1 MERSRGAR
9 GWRWWAVFGVS
20 LLGLAGGC
28 DRFNGN
34 EEFTDLEWQRLS
46 ELSLW
51 NDADPE
57 ILHGIGRPPTDPSN
71 THVSADGYPVAADG
85 TLAPAAALGKLF
97 FFDPR
102 FSGPAT
108 ASDWVGRTRPENA
121 HVPAGT
127 PIDLACVSCHDLNR
141 AGSDPLEAAISLGA
155 GSIAVN
161 APPLSNAAFFPL
173 LHHDGRVDS
182 LWSQALLVTEA
193 GIVLNASRLEVAW
206 TIWRAYRDRYQ
217 AVFGEAPLGTEATL
231 RDLRARLV
239 TSGAQAGQCQLGADG
254 SCEGGCAA
262 ISGAP
267 GCWPRFPLAGAPR
280 GKVAGESCLD
290 PADAS
295 PSCCVHPLK
304 TPYDCMAPA
313 DRSEVDKVFVR
324 FGKALAAYEQTL
336 VRANSA
342 FDRFVHEGK
351 TSKALSPAAKSGA
364 RLFVT
369 KAGCYDCHGSP
380 LFSNRGFANVGVAT
394 TVPLELTPADC
405 PAGNAACDCATG
417 GATSLASCL
426 PWGALTGLELL
437 RRYPLSRRSAA
448 SDDSQDATVARFLA
462 GAWPNVPQG
471 PPDASGIPDPLP
483 STLKWAWKVPSL
495 RDVAVTAP
503 YMHNGRYA
511 TLEEVVEHYDRG
523 GDPQAPGVP
532 AASIK
537 PLRLSP
543 DEKAALVAFLKSLTS
558 APWPPSISAPPTL
571 PPEAP

>member
-1 MERSRGAR
+1 MRRTQEGKAR
-9 GWRWWAVFGVS
+9 RWSVAVGV
-20 LLGLAGGC
+20 LCATLFGGC

-57 ILHGIGRPPTDPSN
+57 VLRGIGKPPGDPSN
-71 THVSADGYPVAADG
+71 LQVPPDGYPVAVDG

-97 FFDPR
+97 FFDSR

-108 ASDWVGRTRPENA
+108 ASDWVGRVRPENA
-121 HVPAGT
+121 HIPMGT
-127 PIDLACVSCHDLNR
+127 PINLACVSCHDLNR
-141 AGSDPLEAAISLGA
+141 AASDPLELAISVGA
-155 GSIAVN
+155 GSIAAN

-173 LHHDGRVDS
+173 LHHNGRVDS

-217 AVFGEAPLGTEATL
+217 SLFAEPPLGDEATL
-231 RDLRARLV
+231 RDLRGRLV
-239 TSGAQAGQCQLGADG
+239 TKGAQSGQCQLGADG
-254 SCEGGCAA
+254 SCAGGCVA
-262 ISGAP
+262 IAGAP

-280 GKVAGESCLD
+280 TKAAGETCLD
-290 PADAS
+290 PADPS
-295 PSCCVHPLK
+295 PTCCVHPLE
-304 TPYDCMAPA
+304 TPYNCMAAA
-313 DRSEVDKVFVR
+313 DRAEVDKVFVR
-324 FGKALAAYEQTL
+324 FGKVIAAYEQTL
-336 VRANSA
+336 VRGGSA
-342 FDRFVHEGK
+342 FDRFMHEGK
-351 TSKALSPAAKSGA
+351 SSQALSPAAKSGA

-369 KAGCYDCHGSP
+369 KAGCYDCHGTP
-380 LFSNRGFANVGVAT
+380 LFSNRGFANIGVAT
-394 TVPLELTPADC
+394 TVPLDLTTADC

-417 GATSLASCL
+417 GATSLTSCL

-437 RRYPLSRRSAA
+437 RRFPLSRTSAA
-448 SDDSQDATVARFLA
+448 SDNQQDPTVAGFLA
-462 GAWPNVPQG
+462 AAWPNVPQG
-471 PPDASGIPDPLP
+471 PPDATGIPDPLP
-483 STLKWAWKVPSL
+483 STLKWAWKIPSL

-511 TLEEVVEHYDRG
+511 TLEEVIDHYDRG

-532 AASIK
+532 APALK
-537 PLRLSP
+537 PLLLTAE
-543 DEKAALVAFLKSLTS
+543 EKAALVAFLKSLTS

-571 PPEAP
+571 PAEAP